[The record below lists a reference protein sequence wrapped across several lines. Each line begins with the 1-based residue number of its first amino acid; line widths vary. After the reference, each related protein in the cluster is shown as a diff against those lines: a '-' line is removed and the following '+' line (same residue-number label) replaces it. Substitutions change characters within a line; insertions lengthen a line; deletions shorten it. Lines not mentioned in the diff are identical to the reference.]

1 MDRGSWQ
8 APVHGVEKS
17 RTQLSDFTFGH
28 KREEK
33 AMVGLGWQTSDGGVD
48 VRAEREDRSER
59 VGMSLQKG
67 KRWLWGWRRDSLY
80 WDREGGRGQ
89 TVQGAES
96 GLGGGGAQPPSV
108 GARMR
113 GDWRRERGD

>member
-1 MDRGSWQ
+1 
-8 APVHGVEKS
+8 
-17 RTQLSDFTFGH
+17 
-28 KREEK
+28 
-33 AMVGLGWQTSDGGVD
+33 MVGLGWQTSDGGVD

-96 GLGGGGAQPPSV
+96 GLGGGPAPISG
-108 GARMR
+108 GKDE
-113 GDWRRERGD
+113 GGLEKGEG